1 MYTWCAHYDLLFF
14 TLHTFR
20 WLKASDAYDR
30 LITSIGNVYDDVI
43 NGNGQI
49 DEAKHPEEYHLFHN
63 PKMVVDG
70 PAYAFLVH
78 GKGPAVGGQ
87 GEIFNEADE
96 TTTSSNIVIKNNKIN
111 NVKAWNNE
119 VPALF
124 GECENNGCIVNDA
137 RGAVF
142 QTVKTFDDENPYLAM
157 DANGRYQGNVVA
169 DMQMIV
175 AQAILDGTLTN
186 APSRQIGP
194 NSINQEICDWAK
206 DGTVLTPQYV
216 CNGDSMHH
224 GES

>member
-1 MYTWCAHYDLLFF
+1 M
-14 TLHTFR
+14 
-20 WLKASDAYDR
+20 KASDAYAA
-30 LITSIGNVYDDVI
+30 LITSISNVYDDVI

-49 DEAKHPEEYHLFHN
+49 DETKHPEEYHLFHN
-63 PKMVVDG
+63 PKSVVDG

-111 NVKAWNNE
+111 NIKGWNNE

-124 GECENNGCIVNDA
+124 GECGNHGCIVNDA
-137 RGAVF
+137 RGSVF
-142 QTVKTFDDENPYLAM
+142 QTVKTFDSENPFLAM

-175 AQAILDGTLTN
+175 AQAILDGTLTD
-186 APSRQIGP
+186 APSRQVGP
-194 NSINQEICDWAK
+194 NSIGSDIISWAK
-206 DGTVLTPQYV
+206 DGTVLTPQLV

-224 GES
+224 GKSKPFRFLNFV